1 MTANAKLIKPWF
13 LALSTLHFLISCF
26 LMLFGLSTAYLSA
39 ATGSGPG
46 LLGYLLVVLQLPLFL
61 LSTYGK
67 TLLQDTI
74 FEGHLEPSIPKVL
87 VLMLITSLIYG
98 YFIARLLLRFR
109 RNPENDLRD
118 EGGPPQA
125 LP

>member
-1 MTANAKLIKPWF
+1 MTANAKLFKHWF
-13 LALSTLHFLISCF
+13 PGLYTLHFLISCF
-26 LMLFGLSTAYLSA
+26 LMLFGLSTAYPSA

-67 TLLQDTI
+67 TLSRDTI
-74 FEGHLEPSIPKVL
+74 FESHLEPSIPEIL
-87 VLMLITSLIYG
+87 VLMPITSLIYG

-109 RNPENDLRD
+109 RNPESDVRE
-118 EGGPPQA
+118 EGGPPQ
-125 LP
+125 P